1 MSLAIR
7 PVEQNSVLAL
17 EIADDTG
24 SLTALFYGRRQ
35 IPGAECGSRMRLHG
49 TVGFRGTRPV
59 MINPTYELLG

>member
-7 PVEQNSVLAL
+7 PVEQNSVLGL

-24 SLTALFYGRRQ
+24 SLTALFYGRKQ
-35 IPGAECGSRMRLHG
+35 IPGADRGSRVRLHG
-49 TVGFRGTRPV
+49 TVGFRAGRPV